1 VKTFFANQQ
10 LDKATARLESS
21 VAYKETDLANWMRY
35 NWLLELP
42 QADFSTVGKAVAAL
56 ENAEPLL
63 SITRISIK
71 AMPEDTQFQQ
81 VTLTAS
87 TAMVKR

>member
-1 VKTFFANQQ
+1 
-10 LDKATARLESS
+10 
-21 VAYKETDLANWMRY
+21 MRY
-35 NWLLELP
+35 NWAIELP
-42 QADFSTVGKAVAAL
+42 QADFSTLGKAVAAL

-63 SITRISIK
+63 AITHISIK
-71 AMPEDTQFQQ
+71 ALPEDPQFQQ